1 MMRTVI
7 SSFVELG
14 LKKHVVEKNKDEPN
28 LEVYETGFERDFLIQ
43 TREYYKRESNEFL
56 ANNPVVEYLKKVQSR
71 FEEEQR
77 RVLAYLDQSSQE
89 KLEKV
94 LVEVLIKDHIV
105 RLYEE
110 FKVLLQDD
118 KEEDMGRLYQ
128 LVKKTEN
135 HRSSGDENSIL
146 EPIRKIFKVNL
157 ELKHDREIFSGSY
170 NRARQA
176 GIRKSEEHC
185 RYRPKALRGYNS
197 DNPLKIPQIVSHC
210 P

>member
-1 MMRTVI
+1 MQTVI

-14 LKKHVVEKNKDEPN
+14 LKKHVVEKSKDEPN
-28 LEVYETGFERDFLIQ
+28 MEVYETGFERDFLIQ

-94 LVEVLIKDHIV
+94 LVEVLIKDQII

-146 EPIRKIFKVNL
+146 EPIRKIFKVSRKFKVRKL
-157 ELKHDREIFSGSY
+157 IFTEKTLK
-170 NRARQA
+170 
-176 GIRKSEEHC
+176 
-185 RYRPKALRGYNS
+185 
-197 DNPLKIPQIVSHC
+197 
-210 P
+210 